1 MQALDPLPDAGTPQ
15 PSRSAQPPAPAHDS
29 HAMDA
34 SRDVTTAVECYEQ
47 AIGLWRGDPLADVEA
62 LFGYLGVTTLRQELV
77 GVLMRYEEVA
87 CEPRPGARA

>member
-1 MQALDPLPDAGTPQ
+1 
-15 PSRSAQPPAPAHDS
+15 
-29 HAMDA
+29 MDA

-87 CEPRPGARA
+87 CEPRPGARALPERRTN

>member
-1 MQALDPLPDAGTPQ
+1 
-15 PSRSAQPPAPAHDS
+15 
-29 HAMDA
+29 MDA

-77 GVLMRYEEVA
+77 GVLNAQPLRRER
-87 CEPRPGARA
+87 PRRTRPRRPGNEPADLTA